1 MKKILALFDL
11 QDLQL
16 VSGIAMLGYG
26 LHLVYPPSAFI
37 AIGSLLIFPVILPPL
52 VAMWRA
58 K

>member
-1 MKKILALFDL
+1 MKRLLSLFDA

-16 VSGIAMLGYG
+16 VSGIVMLGYG

-37 AIGSLLIFPVILPPL
+37 VIGFLLISPIILPPL
-52 VAMWRA
+52 VAMLRA